1 MAANQ
6 WFAPLNYIVADGT
19 AIASTTTET
28 VIFPASSF
36 LIPANYMNHHKAL
49 GFELYGKLGTT
60 GTPTMTFTVRW
71 GGVAGTIIGLSEA
84 MTMGSGVTTVN
95 WSLRGLI
102 QSRSNGAAGTLI
114 CFGEAKVH
122 TSSSAVVQNVF
133 SVSGYDA
140 PAVVTIDHT
149 AAADLAFTADW
160 SASDAANTLTGM
172 AGHVWSIN

>member
-1 MAANQ
+1 MRTLLESNLE
-6 WFAPLNYIVADGT
+6 WIVADGT
-19 AIASTTTET
+19 AIATTTTET
-28 VIFPASSF
+28 VIFPANSF
-36 LIPANYMNHHKAL
+36 IVPANLMNHHRML
-49 GFELYGKLGTT
+49 GFELYGKLGAT
-60 GTPTMTFTVRW
+60 GTPTITFTVRW
-71 GGVAGTIIGLSEA
+71 GGVAGTVIGLSEA
-84 MTMGSGVTTVN
+84 MTMAAVTNAN

-102 QSRSNGAAGTLI
+102 TSRSGGSAGTLL

-122 TSSSAVVQNVF
+122 TAAATVVTNVF

-160 SASDAANTLTGM
+160 SASDALNTLTGM